1 MLPDSSL
8 EPARLETMLLLAE
21 ARQYLTSPTEGL
33 AFIDA
38 ARRSVRAAVDDL
50 ALETVDSVTL
60 TSDSGGIP
68 ITVSNEGPHSLEFSV
83 QLVSTR
89 LREVPATSVELAP
102 GESETL
108 RLSASL
114 RSTGRF
120 EVHVLMVSPSG
131 RLIGEETLVV
141 RSTAYN
147 GIALLITIG
156 AALVLLLVWARRLVP
171 GRTRPQRT

>member
-1 MLPDSSL
+1 
-8 EPARLETMLLLAE
+8 MLLLAE

-171 GRTRPQRT
+171 GRARPQRT

>member
-1 MLPDSSL
+1 
-8 EPARLETMLLLAE
+8 MLLLAE
-21 ARQYLTSPTEGL
+21 ARQFLTSTTEGL

-38 ARRSVRAAVDDL
+38 ARRSVRATVDDL

-68 ITVSNEGPHSLEFSV
+68 VTVSNEGPHSLTFSV

-89 LREVPATSVELAP
+89 IREEPATRVELAP

-108 RLSASL
+108 RLQASL

-120 EVHVLMVSPSG
+120 QVARADGLAERAADRRGRPSSC
-131 RLIGEETLVV
+131 V
-141 RSTAYN
+141 RRPTTAS
-147 GIALLITIG
+147 
-156 AALVLLLVWARRLVP
+156 RC
-171 GRTRPQRT
+171 

>member
-1 MLPDSSL
+1 
-8 EPARLETMLLLAE
+8 MLLLAE
-21 ARQYLTSPTEGL
+21 ARQYLTSTTEGL

-38 ARRSVRAAVDDL
+38 ARESVRATVDDL

-68 ITVSNEGPHSLEFSV
+68 VTVSNEGPHSLEFWV

-89 LREVPATSVELAP
+89 IREEPATRVELAP
-102 GESETL
+102 GQSETL
-108 RLSASL
+108 RLQARL

-120 EVHVLMVSPSG
+120 PVRVLMVSPSG
-131 RLIGEETLVV
+131 RMIGDATIVV

-147 GIALLITIG
+147 RTALLITIG
-156 AALVLLLVWARRLVP
+156 AALVLLLVWARRFLP
-171 GRTRPQRT
+171 GRTPAERT

>member
-21 ARQYLTSPTEGL
+21 ARQYLTSTTEGL

-38 ARRSVRAAVDDL
+38 ARQSVRATVDDL

-68 ITVSNEGPHSLEFSV
+68 VTVSNEGPHSLEFSV

-89 LREVPATSVELAP
+89 IREEPATRVELAP

-108 RLSASL
+108 RLQARL

-120 EVHVLMVSPSG
+120 PVRVLMVSPSG
-131 RLIGEETLVV
+131 RMIGEATLVV

-147 GIALLITIG
+147 RIALLITIG
-156 AALVLLLVWARRLVP
+156 AALVLLLVWARRFVP
-171 GRTRPQRT
+171 GRTPPERI